1 MRDIHK
7 STPAFKA
14 IPVAL
19 GRNCPDSIQ
28 DHKDF
33 RAYDWTGKTSRKFSS
48 LATNTQ
54 ISNAE
59 MLIPV
64 TLQDILPE
72 NKNQSESFV
81 LAETIQNLI
90 QSGFI

>member
-1 MRDIHK
+1 MMFQKKHQVVPSITSLTVRKLHK
-7 STPAFKA
+7 STQSFGG
-14 IPVAL
+14 IPVTL

-48 LATNTQ
+48 LVMKTQ

-64 TLQDILPE
+64 TL
-72 NKNQSESFV
+72 
-81 LAETIQNLI
+81 
-90 QSGFI
+90 